1 MSQYEPFR
9 DSTEHLNDGETLRAR
24 LAEDGYLFLRGLLP
38 REAILDVRGR
48 LLNKAMEG
56 GWLAPD
62 APVAIGL
69 ANPAA
74 ACKDPEPRYMSVFRG
89 LWSDE
94 ALHRLRTHPTALALF
109 DRISVSAPWRIRCL
123 SSATSSRAG
132 KTSTSPPAFIRIACT
147 SAARPATRCGCL
159 WVSAHVRWVR

>member
-1 MSQYEPFR
+1 MFQYEPFK

-38 REAILDVRGR
+38 RKAILDVRVR
-48 LLNKAMEG
+48 LLNKATEG
-56 GWLAPD
+56 GWLAP
-62 APVAIGL
+62 ASPVAV
-69 ANPAA
+69 ANSAA

-94 ALHRLRTHPTALALF
+94 TLHRLRIDPRVIALFRRIFGERALAHPMLF
-109 DRISVSAPWRIRCL
+109 NATFFL
-123 SSATSSRAG
+123 SQMV
-132 KTSTSPPAFIRIACT
+132 STSPPAFIRIAST

-159 WVSAHVRWVR
+159 WGTAHARWVL